1 MRTTHPAALV
11 FSRRCR
17 VARRAAL
24 RPLARVSRSCDTA
37 GTHRF
42 GAPRRWDLRVLALL
56 LALAAPAFAAARERL
71 VILPATGSN
80 VPDAVLSAATD
91 VLRAQLERAGFEVE
105 RALSPARSGADPS
118 SAEAGA
124 AAHASSASLAV
135 TLRVARLADT
145 FSARLGAY
153 RADGS
158 TAHADELGGRG
169 PDDLDP
175 VLERLA
181 LGLARGREA
190 RTLAQIHTVTAREV
204 PPLAK
209 QQPNAGVAM
218 RLGMLGARLRP
229 DPLDRHGVA
238 SGLGLSFYYDAR
250 TYLAEIGLEGY
261 TSDVD
266 PLSDPD
272 RALAIA
278 MNVAM
283 PFGKGNAAPF
293 VGGGAA
299 YTIGTFGGDGGAGLQ
314 ARVATGL
321 IFGRLTEVPFRF
333 EVGYF
338 WNLYPERELG
348 TRDEVYVHGVTAA
361 IVISTLVH

>member
-1 MRTTHPAALV
+1 MHVLI
-11 FSRRCR
+11 
-17 VARRAAL
+17 L
-24 RPLARVSRSCDTA
+24 
-37 GTHRF
+37 
-42 GAPRRWDLRVLALL
+42 VLALAMP
-56 LALAAPAFAAARERL
+56 ALATGRDRV

-80 VPDAVLSAATD
+80 VPDGVLSAATD
-91 VLRAQLERAGFEVE
+91 VLRAHLERAGFEVE
-105 RALSPARSGADPS
+105 RARSPARPGEDPTA
-118 SAEAGA
+118 AEAGA
-124 AAHASSASLAV
+124 AAHAAGATLAL
-135 TLRVARLADT
+135 TLRVARLGDT

-175 VLERLA
+175 ALERLA

-190 RTLAQIHTVTAREV
+190 RTVAQIHTVTARET

-209 QQPNAGVAM
+209 QRANGGVAL

-229 DPLDRHGVA
+229 DPLERHGVA
-238 SGLGLSFYYDAR
+238 SGIGLAYHYDAR
-250 TYLAEIGLEGY
+250 TYLAEIGVEGY

-266 PLSDPD
+266 PHGDPD

-278 MNVAM
+278 MSAWL

-299 YTIGTFGGDGGAGLQ
+299 YTVGTFGGEGGAGLQ
-314 ARVATGL
+314 ARAGGGL
-321 IFGRLTEVPFRF
+321 LVGRLTDVPVRF

-338 WNLYPERELG
+338 WNLHPERESG
-348 TRDEVYVHGVTAA
+348 TRNDVYVHGVTAA
-361 IVISTLVH
+361 IVIAAFDPR